1 MKTDTTALNE
11 YLKSQIRTVPD
22 WPKPGIMFRDITT
35 IFENPKAWRLTL
47 DSLVH
52 RYMEHDIDRIGAL
65 DARGFLIGAALTYS
79 LNLPLVLFRKK
90 GKLPFDTL
98 SEEYEL
104 EYGTATLEVHSDTI
118 KPGEKILL
126 VDDLIAT
133 GGTLLAA
140 HKLIKKA
147 GAMTVE
153 AAAIINLPDL
163 KGVEKLNAAGIPT
176 FCLCQFEGE

>member
-1 MKTDTTALNE
+1 MMTDTTDINE
-11 YLKSQIRTVPD
+11 YLKTHIRTVPD
-22 WPKPGIMFRDITT
+22 WPKPGVMFRDVSTL
-35 IFENPKAWRLTL
+35 FENPKAWRKTL

-52 RYMEHDIDRIGAL
+52 RYMEYDIDRIGTL
-65 DARGFLIGAALTYS
+65 DARGFLIGSALAYS
-79 LNLPLVLFRKK
+79 LNLPLVMFRKK

-98 SEEYEL
+98 SQEYDL

-118 KPGEKILL
+118 KPADKILL

-140 HKLIKKA
+140 HQLIQKA
-147 GAMTVE
+147 GATTVE
-153 AAAIINLPDL
+153 AAAIIDLPDL
-163 KGVEKLNAAGIPT
+163 KGAEKLKAAGITT